1 MIGGEEIK
9 NRGTVDIGRKGS
21 KVDGGDVQGVK
32 VGAEDR
38 NKRDRE
44 GGPKELRNRETE
56 GVPRHG
62 RGGRILR
69 KE

>member
-1 MIGGEEIK
+1 MIGGEEIR
-9 NRGTVDIGRKGS
+9 NRGKVDIERK
-21 KVDGGDVQGVK
+21 GGDVQKVK

-44 GGPKELRNRETE
+44 GEPKKLRKRLTE
-56 GVPRHG
+56 GVPRPG

>member
-1 MIGGEEIK
+1 M
-9 NRGTVDIGRKGS
+9 
-21 KVDGGDVQGVK
+21 QGVK

-38 NKRDRE
+38 NK
-44 GGPKELRNRETE
+44 GELRNREKE
-56 GVPRHG
+56 GVPRPG

>member
-1 MIGGEEIK
+1 M
-9 NRGTVDIGRKGS
+9 
-21 KVDGGDVQGVK
+21 QGVK
-32 VGAEDR
+32 AGAEDR

-44 GGPKELRNRETE
+44 GEPKELRNSETE
-56 GVPRHG
+56 GVPRPG